1 MGAFDDIGGNK
12 IGDNSA
18 FFSGYCSA
26 DKEDSSVGEA
36 ISKNRWASI
45 VYRRGQKQLARLF
58 LREAEQAL
66 QLCLAEEC

>member
-1 MGAFDDIGGNK
+1 MRAFDAIGGNK

-18 FFSGYCSA
+18 FIGHCSA
-26 DKEDSSVGEA
+26 YKEDSSVGEA